1 MHFEA
6 ACILECFSAECI
18 YIDQADCVLYDMSD
32 SSPNVLLQSSSSQRN
47 RLSLTQS
54 RKTIIAQKLFDCMHR
69 SAESHKSFICQHDL
83 DRIWEAPKNIKKL
96 LGHET
101 WTEAEIATVQEKFTK
116 ILSIIILINSSDCI
130 RRFRSLFFDTI
141 GSPNARTDDEIPFAM
156 EQLSFL
162 DISSGKL
169 FYEKQ
174 FVVKPEYVKNTRK
187 QENQVIPANH
197 RLPFVYEKSGI
208 GWGGYGTVD
217 EVGIAPGYLKQE
229 TGTNWPNVRTPNRVN
244 IICTD
249 QNGIQVRAVACKKIE
264 TNETEVDYRK
274 EVSNLQILK
283 ESLTSHNRIMLHLA
297 TIIHGPSFNILLPL
311 ALHGDLELF
320 LNGGISYARF
330 ETGEEVYDPGIRFP
344 NLNPE
349 NLPRALIDECAL
361 LADGLRWLHDE
372 LRVPAE
378 ADLYCAH
385 MDLKPSN
392 VLVDDDPDS
401 PVGRWML
408 SDFGISVFKA
418 STGRQESGVLSIGD
432 VHAELTLKTRAKRG
446 HGPYQAPEV
455 QPGGKKNVGRRSDVW
470 SLGCIFSEIL
480 AFALSTMEELRH
492 FRAER
497 KRYNSND
504 YFYSPRAPSGHL
516 RVPSAPIEYE
526 LRPAV
531 QSWLTTLHTRF
542 FQPRRWVECCVGVI
556 ERILIVNPSKRP
568 TAKLTWKLLRHVA
581 AHLHPLPTD
590 AALDCPILNSN
601 LSPLN
606 SPGQRLGNHQ
616 IPAVAVSPAANDDMV
631 SSAEF
636 ESAQAESKDKYGKGK
651 ELESRG
657 LSDGQQQEKSMEKE
671 MSMDSSRQHTKIN
684 DSRPTTPVSN
694 STPRPSRPPPPI
706 STPRPLVEAPEQS
719 YPRNRRGEHKS
730 IEHRGSWGQQG
741 STSSEGTDKALLATG
756 TVKLPIPGGA
766 ILNIAVSS
774 SGDTVAYLF
783 SDCIYAYVMD
793 VVNECHGAVMYL
805 PLAKDKGWQCLTL
818 AGPYVVAWGWS
829 SSNSKRLVRC
839 TKHIHGSS
847 LTTFRYTWQTEIRL
861 LMKYPSQTMFQTS
874 IFPPWL
880 CQNKVPS
887 HLFVIKS

>member
-1 MHFEA
+1 
-6 ACILECFSAECI
+6 
-18 YIDQADCVLYDMSD
+18 
-32 SSPNVLLQSSSSQRN
+32 
-47 RLSLTQS
+47 
-54 RKTIIAQKLFDCMHR
+54 
-69 SAESHKSFICQHDL
+69 
-83 DRIWEAPKNIKKL
+83 
-96 LGHET
+96 
-101 WTEAEIATVQEKFTK
+101 
-116 ILSIIILINSSDCI
+116 
-130 RRFRSLFFDTI
+130 
-141 GSPNARTDDEIPFAM
+141 
-156 EQLSFL
+156 
-162 DISSGKL
+162 
-169 FYEKQ
+169 
-174 FVVKPEYVKNTRK
+174 
-187 QENQVIPANH
+187 
-197 RLPFVYEKSGI
+197 
-208 GWGGYGTVD
+208 
-217 EVGIAPGYLKQE
+217 
-229 TGTNWPNVRTPNRVN
+229 
-244 IICTD
+244 
-249 QNGIQVRAVACKKIE
+249 
-264 TNETEVDYRK
+264 
-274 EVSNLQILK
+274 
-283 ESLTSHNRIMLHLA
+283 MLHLA

-349 NLPRALIDECAL
+349 NLPRALMDECAL

-432 VHAELTLKTRAKRG
+432 LHAELTLKTRAKRG

-470 SLGCIFSEIL
+470 SLGCIFSEVL
-480 AFALSTMEELRH
+480 AFALSTTEELRH

-504 YFYSPRAPSGHL
+504 YFYSPRATGSHL

-556 ERILIVNPSKRP
+556 EQILIVDPSKRP
-568 TAKLTWKLLRHVA
+568 TAKLTWKLLRHVG

-590 AALDCPILNSN
+590 AALDCPILDGN

-606 SPGQRLGNHQ
+606 SPGQPPGNHQ
-616 IPAVAVSPAANDDMV
+616 IPAVAVSPAADMV
-631 SSAEF
+631 SSPEF
-636 ESAQAESKDKYGKGK
+636 ELAQAVSKDKHGKGK

-657 LSDGQQQEKSMEKE
+657 FSDRQQKEKSVEKSVE
-671 MSMDSSRQHTKIN
+671 KGMSVHSSRQHTKPD
-684 DSRPTTPVSN
+684 DSEITTPVSN
-694 STPRPSRPPPPI
+694 STPRPRRPPPPI

-719 YPRNRRGEHKS
+719 NPRTGRGERKS

-741 STSSEGTDKALLATG
+741 SISSESTDKALLAAAAI
-756 TVKLPIPGGA
+756 KLPLPTGA
-766 ILNIAVSS
+766 VLNTAVSS

-783 SDCIYAYVMD
+783 SDCIYAYVID
-793 VVNECHGAVMYL
+793 VVNECHGAVTYL
-805 PLAKDKGWQCLTL
+805 PLAKDKGWQCLTI

-829 SSNSKRLVRC
+829 SSSSKRLVGRTNC
-839 TKHIHGSS
+839 IHGSN
-847 LTTFRYTWQTEIRL
+847 LTTSRYTWQTQIRL
-861 LMKYPSQTMFQTS
+861 LMKYPFQTMFQTS
-874 IFPPWL
+874 IFLPWL
-880 CQNKVPS
+880 CQSKVLL
-887 HLFVIKS
+887 HLYVTKS